1 MLAAVVPC
9 SFGRSDDHPDQ
20 CLYPDGSIML
30 PSCPSKSLGYAEL
43 LARSGWDSLEAEAK
57 TKPNSLYNDRYSFQ
71 SFGAQF
77 GEVRVLPDI
86 GRIRVT
92 CVVSVLYSRARS
104 FWGLD
109 RNIDSV
115 TVISSLLS

>member
-1 MLAAVVPC
+1 MTIPPNASIRTGASC
-9 SFGRSDDHPDQ
+9 SHHA
-20 CLYPDGSIML
+20 L
-30 PSCPSKSLGYAEL
+30 PKSLGYVEL

-57 TKPNSLYNDRYSFQ
+57 TKPNSLYNDCYSFQ

-77 GEVRVLPDI
+77 GEVSVLPDI

-92 CVVSVLYSRARS
+92 RVVSVLYSRARS